1 MTTLTGWLTIV
12 NLFIMIAGPLGGIF
26 IFRTSLAKAK
36 DDVQER
42 VREALEAENQLLQ
55 KQLDRQAATL
65 KRMEKILQLIAT
77 TLKRTHNIE
86 LSIDEDIVI
95 LRDIK
100 SGNQHSARISGSL
113 DVNGT
118 KVKPI
123 RLQPIPDD
131 ESDTAS

>member
-42 VREALEAENQLLQ
+42 VRKALEAENQLLQ

-123 RLQPIPDD
+123 RLQPIPGD
-131 ESDTAS
+131 EDDTA

>member
-12 NLFIMIAGPLGGIF
+12 NLFIMIAGPLGGVL
-26 IFRTSLAKAK
+26 IFRSSLAKAK

-42 VREALEAENQLLQ
+42 VREALEAENDLQQ
-55 KQLDRQAATL
+55 KQIDRLSQTL
-65 KRMEKILQLIAT
+65 KRMEKILNLIAT

-100 SGNQHSARISGSL
+100 SGSQHSARISGSL
-113 DVNGT
+113 DTGGA
-118 KVKPI
+118 KVRPI

-131 ESDTAS
+131 DTAS

>member
-26 IFRTSLAKAK
+26 IFRSSLSKAK

-42 VREALEAENQLLQ
+42 VREALEAENDLQQ
-55 KQLDRQAATL
+55 KQIDRLSQTL
-65 KRMEKILQLIAT
+65 KRMEKILNLIAT
-77 TLKRTHNIE
+77 THKRTHNIE

-100 SGNQHSARISGSL
+100 SGSQHSARISGSL
-113 DVNGT
+113 DTGGA

-123 RLQPIPDD
+123 RLQPIPAED
-131 ESDTAS
+131 DTA